1 MTPIRALVMF
11 LLWISPQRGYV
22 PITVMV
28 LMSGN
33 MAFAQA
39 NWPTIA
45 LPKEV
50 QSFGIGEQVTVNGLP
65 MRMRG
70 FFSALKPRE
79 LAEKFRQS
87 MGKPLVENTLANKLI
102 LGRNQGEYYLTVQ
115 LEPAGLGTRGVA
127 SVTNLK
133 VAYENRA
140 AIQENTEHWLSRLP
154 AGSQLLSQMS
164 SEDAGKLSTH
174 LLVINT
180 QSETLNYERL
190 KNLMQ
195 SDGFVLEQEV
205 KPNDKLSAKLPDGR
219 ANGKTMLFKGKGK
232 EAVATIY
239 RDNNGK
245 TAIVL
250 NTITEMERF
259 K

>member
-1 MTPIRALVMF
+1 MMRIRALALFPRWKSAPHGCALFV
-11 LLWISPQRGYV
+11 LLCGI
-22 PITVMV
+22 
-28 LMSGN
+28 SGN
-33 MAFAQA
+33 IAFAQTA
-39 NWPTIA
+39 WPTIA

-50 QSFGIGEQVTVNGLP
+50 QSFEIGEQVTVNGLP
-65 MRMRG
+65 MRIRG
-70 FFSALKPRE
+70 FVSALKPEE

-87 MGKPLVENTLANKLI
+87 MGKPLVENNLANKLI

-115 LEPAGLGTRGVA
+115 LEPAGLGSRGVA

-140 AIQENTEHWLSRLP
+140 AVQENTEHWLSRLP
-154 AGSQLLSQMS
+154 AGSQLLSHMS
-164 SEDAGKLSTH
+164 SEDAGKKSTH
-174 LLVINT
+174 LLVINA
-180 QSETLNYERL
+180 QSEALNYERL
-190 KNLMQ
+190 KSLMQ
-195 SDGFVLEQEV
+195 SDGFVLEQDV
-205 KPNDKLSAKLPDGR
+205 KPSDKPSAKFPDGR

-239 RDNNGK
+239 RDSNGK